1 MINTNQMLK
10 IETNSIL
17 IKNPKILFIYS
28 TILGFICLYLVSLV
42 ISPYQQNI
50 GKVINAKGALLE
62 IITITPFLFLYLFI
76 INYIV
81 KYFAKKK
88 SIFFNDDEII
98 FIGKF
103 NKKIKRS
110 EVLEVHFVENKCKSP
125 LSPTIQN

>member
-10 IETNSIL
+10 IETNSLL
-17 IKNPKILFIYS
+17 IKNP
-28 TILGFICLYLVSLV
+28 TILGFICLYLVRLV

-62 IITITPFLFLYLFI
+62 IITITPFLFLYLLI
-76 INYIV
+76 IYYIV

-88 SIFFNDDEII
+88 SIFFNDEEIL

-103 NKKIKRS
+103 KKKIKRS
-110 EVLEVHFVENKCKSP
+110 EELEVH
-125 LSPTIQN
+125 